1 MAELIKSVSKTVFPD
16 GKTRVYTHGM
26 LLQKLPSENFNQWQ
40 EWLRSYFMMPYKK
53 IIS

>member
-1 MAELIKSVSKTVFPD
+1 MAELIKSVSKTVHPN
-16 GKTRVYTHGM
+16 GMVQVYTNGM
-26 LLQKLPSENFNQWQ
+26 LPKKLPKDNFNQWQ